1 MGHLRRVKGM
11 DESPQKKGMRALA
24 QKLGYEFNTTEL
36 LAQAFRHAS
45 YVNELGMAEIGDNE
59 RLEFL
64 GDAVLSLAVSHI
76 LMDVFRD
83 ASEGHLSKWRASVVN
98 EKVLSD
104 LAKELDLGAY
114 VLLGKGE
121 ELSGGREK
129 PSILADALE
138 ALLGAV
144 YLDGGFEPAKQ
155 IVGRLLMPNIENLE
169 GEGQAEDFK
178 SLLQEF
184 TQETLRTRP
193 EYVLIGEF
201 GPAHDR
207 TFRVA
212 LQVQERTI
220 AEGEGKSKK
229 EAEQMAAKEAF
240 FCLTGEKKDL

>member
-1 MGHLRRVKGM
+1 
-11 DESPQKKGMRALA
+11 MRALT
-24 QKLGYEFNTTEL
+24 QELGYEFNTTEL
-36 LAQAFRHAS
+36 LAEAFRHAS
-45 YVNELGMAEIGDNE
+45 YVNESAMALRDNE

-64 GDAVLSLAVSHI
+64 GDAVLSLAVCHI

-83 ASEGHLSKWRASVVN
+83 ASEGNLSKWRASVVN

-104 LAKELDLGAY
+104 LAKDLDLGAHI
-114 VLLGKGE
+114 LLGKGE

-144 YLDGGFEPAKQ
+144 YLDGGFEQAKG
-155 IVGRLLMPNIENLE
+155 IVGRLLMPSIEKLE
-169 GEGQAEDFK
+169 AEGQAEDFK

-193 EYVLIGEF
+193 EYVLVEEL
-201 GPAHDR
+201 GPAHDK

-212 LQVQERTI
+212 LQVQDRTI
-220 AEGEGKSKK
+220 AEGAGKSKK
-229 EAEQMAAKEAF
+229 EAEQRAAKEAF
-240 FCLTGEKKDL
+240 FCLTADTKDL